1 MSSIN
6 RQDIIFTPTKST
18 AHPDAIKISVES
30 FFKIYDKDHDGR
42 MNKEDVKE
50 ALTEIFKDFEVNA
63 NVTERDV

>member
-50 ALTEIFKDFEVNA
+50 ALT
-63 NVTERDV
+63 